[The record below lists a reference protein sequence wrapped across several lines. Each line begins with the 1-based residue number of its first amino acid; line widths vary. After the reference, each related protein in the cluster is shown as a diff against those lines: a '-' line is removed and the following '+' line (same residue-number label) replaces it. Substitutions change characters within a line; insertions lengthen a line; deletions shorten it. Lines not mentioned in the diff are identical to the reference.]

1 MIRSERAQRGAS
13 LMDFMVAM
21 VLLSIAILAAVP
33 LVAERVKSAKA
44 RTAANQLAIDLRA
57 ARMIAVTNR
66 NTVDV
71 TFAVDPG
78 NSYSYTDIH
87 GTLREI
93 RLPAGVRL
101 ASADTPVRFRPNGSV
116 PGGGTTVLEADLSGG
131 TLERWTVT
139 TSTIGIPSIVHER
152 IEP

>member
-1 MIRSERAQRGAS
+1 MSRHVGAQRGAS

-33 LVAERVKSAKA
+33 LVAERVQAAKV

-66 NTVDV
+66 NAVDM

-78 NSYSYTDIH
+78 NTYSYPDIR
-87 GTLREI
+87 GTLREV
-93 RLPAGVRL
+93 RLPAGVRI
-101 ASADTPVRFRPNGSV
+101 ASSDSPLRFQPNGSV
-116 PGGGTTVLEADLSGG
+116 PGGGTTVLEADLAGG

-139 TSTIGIPSIVHER
+139 TNTIGVPSIVKER